1 MANNIIINNIDIVSS
16 VNPII
21 PVNINYEDL
30 EKLRKNIE
38 PMNKSHHVEIAK
50 ILKKHN
56 CHLNENNNG
65 IFVNLNDISDYIIDQ
80 IKEYLH
86 FIKNQETYLNED
98 EKTKENLEN
107 IYFKDNK
114 DNLDKLNSTIENT
127 LNE

>member
-98 EKTKENLEN
+98 EKNKENLEN